1 MLTKEELE
9 ELVSAGIISQEKA
22 AEIDAFFHQKE
33 SERPN
38 RILIAFGILG
48 ALLVGLGIILLVA
61 HNWDHLSRAVKTMIA
76 FVPVI
81 ISQVLVGY
89 ALWKGRHHRTLIE
102 STVVLLI
109 LSVGACM
116 ALISQIYNIPG
127 TISTF
132 MMTWV
137 LLCAPLVYI
146 AHSSMASLLVLLGI
160 TYYGMDVGYNH
171 RGGQLPYAYWGILL
185 ALLPYYW
192 KLIKDYPKSNFT
204 VFHHWF
210 FPGSIALTLGVFGA
224 EHEFWLFPAY
234 MSLSVICLVLAEKV
248 RGENLFQNGYQ
259 VLGFAGVFI
268 IQLLSTFDF
277 FWDEVSEMDPFF
289 AGREFILTL
298 ALLVISVIASVLLL
312 KNLSKS
318 GKWIV
323 LGFAFLALF
332 VFGRY
337 FPTTAQVVANLALM
351 SLGVVYLRAGARS
364 GRLSTMNLGFLII
377 MAVVLSRFFDSE
389 ISFVLRGLIFV
400 TIGMAFFGANYYMMK
415 RKAHE

>member
-22 AEIDAFFHQKE
+22 AEIDAYFHQKE
-33 SERPN
+33 SGRPN

-61 HNWDHLSRAVKTMIA
+61 HNWDHLSRSVKTMIA
-76 FVPVI
+76 FVPVL

-89 ALWKGRHHRTLIE
+89 ALWKGRHQRTLIE

-116 ALISQIYNIPG
+116 ALVSQIYNIPG

-137 LLCAPLVYI
+137 LLSAPLVYI
-146 AHSSMASLLVLLGI
+146 AHSSMASLLVLLGV

-171 RGGQLPYAYWGILL
+171 RGGQLPYAYWGIILV
-185 ALLPYYW
+185 LLPHYW

-224 EHEFWLFPAY
+224 EQGFWLFPAY

-248 RGENLFQNGYQ
+248 RGESLFQNGYQ
-259 VLGFAGVFI
+259 VFGFAGVFI
-268 IQLLSTFDF
+268 ILLLSTFDF
-277 FWDEVSEMDPFF
+277 FWDEVREMHRFF
-289 AGREFILTL
+289 AGREFVLTL
-298 ALLVISVIASVLLL
+298 ALSVLSVIVPLLL
-312 KNLSKS
+312 KNISKS
-318 GKWIV
+318 SRWIV
-323 LGFAFLALF
+323 SGFLFLILF

-337 FPTTAQVVANLALM
+337 FPTIAQVVANLAM
-351 SLGVVYLRAGARS
+351 MFLGVFYLRAGART
-364 GRLSTMNLGFLII
+364 GRLAKMNLGFLII

-400 TIGMAFFGANYYMMK
+400 IIGMAFFAANYYMMK
-415 RKAHE
+415 QKAHE

>member
-22 AEIDAFFHQKE
+22 AEIDAYFHQKE

-61 HNWDHLSRAVKTMIA
+61 HNWDHLSRSVKTMIA

-81 ISQVLVGY
+81 TSQVLVGY
-89 ALWKGRHHRTLIE
+89 ALWKGRYHRTLIE

-116 ALISQIYNIPG
+116 ALVSQIYNIPG

-137 LLCAPLVYI
+137 LLSAPLVYV

-171 RGGQLPYAYWGILL
+171 RGGQLPYAYWGIILV
-185 ALLPYYW
+185 LLPYYW

-224 EHEFWLFPAY
+224 EWEFWLFPAY

-248 RGENLFQNGYQ
+248 RGESLFQNGYQ

-268 IQLLSTFDF
+268 ILLLSTFDF
-277 FWDEVSEMDPFF
+277 FWDEVREMDRFF

-298 ALLVISVIASVLLL
+298 ALSVLSVITSLLL
-312 KNLSKS
+312 KNLLKS
-318 GKWIV
+318 SKWIIM
-323 LGFAFLALF
+323 GFSFLALF

-337 FPTTAQVVANLALM
+337 FPTIAQVVANLAM
-351 SLGVVYLRAGARS
+351 MFLGVFYLRAGART
-364 GRLSTMNLGFLII
+364 GRLAKMNLGFLII

-400 TIGMAFFGANYYMMK
+400 IIGMAFFAANYYMMK
-415 RKAHE
+415 QKAHD

>member
-22 AEIDAFFHQKE
+22 AEIDAYFHQKE

-61 HNWDHLSRAVKTMIA
+61 HNWDHLSRSVKTMIA

-81 ISQVLVGY
+81 TSQVLVGY

-116 ALISQIYNIPG
+116 ALVSQIYNIPG

-137 LLCAPLVYI
+137 LLSAPLVYI

-171 RGGQLPYAYWGILL
+171 RGGQLPYAYWGIILV
-185 ALLPYYW
+185 LLPYYW

-224 EHEFWLFPAY
+224 EQEFWLFPAY

-248 RGENLFQNGYQ
+248 RGESLFQNGYQ

-268 IQLLSTFDF
+268 ILLLSTFDF
-277 FWDEVSEMDPFF
+277 FWDEVREMDRFF

-298 ALLVISVIASVLLL
+298 ALSVLSVIVSLLL
-312 KNLSKS
+312 KNISKS
-318 GKWIV
+318 SKWIIS
-323 LGFAFLALF
+323 GFLFLTLF

-337 FPTTAQVVANLALM
+337 FPTIAQVVANLAM
-351 SLGVVYLRAGARS
+351 MFLGVFYLRAGART
-364 GRLSTMNLGFLII
+364 GRLAKMNLGFLII

-400 TIGMAFFGANYYMMK
+400 IIGMAFFAANYYMMK
-415 RKAHE
+415 QKAHE